1 MSRYQ
6 INKTDVKYAEEF
18 RNNLYQNN
26 YYHSPSLQR
35 ILNLFRSGPKKG
47 KYVIVKLNNKKI
59 WHLGILPENRGQKIK
74 IYKKI
79 YFESLLDAEWYVF
92 KKRWKKHFGKE
103 LRI

>member
-18 RNNLYQNN
+18 RNNLYLNN

-59 WHLGILPENRGQKIK
+59 L
-74 IYKKI
+74 
-79 YFESLLDAEWYVF
+79 VF
-92 KKRWKKHFGKE
+92 FTALFSQFITFNFKSVFRCISCNAMAMF
-103 LRI
+103 